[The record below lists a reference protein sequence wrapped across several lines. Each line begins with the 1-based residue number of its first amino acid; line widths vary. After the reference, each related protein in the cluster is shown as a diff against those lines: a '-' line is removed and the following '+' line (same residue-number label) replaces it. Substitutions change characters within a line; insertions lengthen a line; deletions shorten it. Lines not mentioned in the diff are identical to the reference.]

1 MSMGLSKAQIIGNLG
16 RDPEMRFTPNG
27 TAVTNFSVAV
37 NRRARGQNAGNEE
50 TETDWYRIVCFGRQ
64 AELADQM
71 LRKGL
76 RVYVDGR
83 LQINQFT
90 GNDGQERQ
98 SVEIIANDFVILTP
112 REDSQAGGERGG
124 SGNNEDE
131 LDDLPF

>member
-1 MSMGLSKAQIIGNLG
+1 MSRGQARAHIIGNLG

-27 TAVTNFSVAV
+27 TAVTNFTVAV
-37 NRRARGQNAGNEE
+37 NHRRRGQDGEDPPP
-50 TETDWYRIVCFGRQ
+50 DWYRIVCFGQQ
-64 AELADQM
+64 AEFADQY

-98 SVEIIANDFVILTP
+98 SVEIVASDVMILTP
-112 REDSQAGGERGG
+112 REDSQAGGETGG
-124 SGNNEDE
+124 TNTEDE

>member
-27 TAVTNFSVAV
+27 TAVTNFTVAV
-37 NRRARGQNAGNEE
+37 NRRSRTQNSGEE
-50 TETDWYRIVCFGRQ
+50 SETDWYRIVCFGRQ

-83 LQINQFT
+83 LQQNRFR
-90 GNDGQERQ
+90 GDDGQERT
-98 SVEIIANDFVILTP
+98 SVEIIASDFIILTP
-112 REDSQAGGERGG
+112 REDGQAQRTRSDNG
-124 SGNNEDE
+124 EDE